1 VSIDSR
7 RQLALPVGHERILL
21 NDTEI
26 KEKKPNNY
34 KASFLEIVFV
44 SLKKQITTDKKFVE

>member
-34 KASFLEIVFV
+34 KAFFLEIVFV

>member
-1 VSIDSR
+1 M
-7 RQLALPVGHERILL
+7 ALPVGHERILL
-21 NDTEI
+21 NTEI